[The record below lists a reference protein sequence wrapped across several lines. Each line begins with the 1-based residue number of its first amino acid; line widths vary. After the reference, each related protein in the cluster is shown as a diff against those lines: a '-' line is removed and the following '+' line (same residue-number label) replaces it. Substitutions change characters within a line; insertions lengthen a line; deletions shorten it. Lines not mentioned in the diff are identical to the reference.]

1 MSRIFFHYFLN
12 LLFFSRETISFT
24 KVHILKIT
32 ELESLPTAGGRKLLI
47 SGWWGMVRHPNY
59 LGEILIQWSWVL
71 PAGTWSFHTF
81 LIMIYISRSQISIET
96 SFAIFGGPSPI
107 HTDLKIKSNCNFKKI
122 AIFCH
127 MLEPIFLKIKIRGR
141 SNE

>member
-1 MSRIFFHYFLN
+1 M
-12 LLFFSRETISFT
+12 
-24 KVHILKIT
+24 HILKIT

-81 LIMIYISRSQISIET
+81 LIMIYISRSQISIENSLT
-96 SFAIFGGPSPI
+96 IFGGPLLK
-107 HTDLKIKSNCNFKKI
+107 HTDLKIYIKKKLHFFYI
-122 AIFCH
+122 
-127 MLEPIFLKIKIRGR
+127 LEHSIVSAAPQK
-141 SNE
+141 